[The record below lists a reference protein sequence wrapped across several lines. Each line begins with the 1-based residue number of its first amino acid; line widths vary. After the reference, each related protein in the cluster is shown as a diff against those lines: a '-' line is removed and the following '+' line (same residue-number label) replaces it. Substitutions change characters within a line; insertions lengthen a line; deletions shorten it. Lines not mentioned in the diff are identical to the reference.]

1 MRSLDIP
8 DFRGLTLLV
17 VDDNDD
23 SLEMLATFLEGCGAS
38 VLPARNGMA
47 AAAYIETA
55 PKIDAL
61 ITDLAMPA
69 MDGAELVR
77 RLRGHPIRHALP
89 AIAVSGFFH
98 DYMDVRGFDA
108 FLRKPVDL
116 DELCRQI
123 RTAVDARAA

>member
-8 DFRGLTLLV
+8 DFTGLTLLV
-17 VDDNDD
+17 VGDNDD
-23 SLEMLATFLEGCGAS
+23 SLEMLATFLQGCGAS

-47 AAAYIETA
+47 AAYIEAA

-61 ITDLAMPA
+61 ITDLAMPV
-69 MDGAELVR
+69 MDGAELVQ
-77 RLRGHPIRHALP
+77 RLRGHPTRHAVP
-89 AIAVSGFFH
+89 AIAVSGFFQ

-108 FLRKPVDL
+108 FLRKPVDP

-123 RTAVDARAA
+123 RAAVDARAA